1 MNSKLDQLKI
11 DREPEVEHQASRYG
25 RWLALV
31 LLVATLAASGWWAL
45 YRPTVPEV
53 RTAVARSVSGNAAS
67 TVLNASGY
75 VTARRQATVSSKF
88 TAQVLEVLIEEGM
101 EVTQGQV
108 LARLDDVNI
117 RKSYN
122 LAEAQL
128 RAAQTTRKET
138 EALLVE
144 ARANYERTRELIARQ
159 LASAA
164 EMDRARAAM
173 DALVARLER
182 MQAEIAVAERQLD
195 IFAQQL
201 ADSVIRAPFDGV
213 IVAKNAQPG
222 EMISPV
228 SAGGGFTRT
237 GIGTIVDMSSLEIE
251 IDVNETYINRVS
263 PGQKV
268 VATLDAYPDWQIPC
282 QVIAIIPTA
291 DRQRATVEV
300 RVGFDETDPRIL
312 PDMGVKVAFQEESD
326 APRQS
331 GGVVVPV
338 AAVSEIDEQA
348 RVWVFD
354 GEQVERRAVT
364 IGGRRDSEV
373 VIISGLSGGETL
385 VLNAPAGLEDG
396 ARVRES
402 GG

>member
-144 ARANYERTRELIARQ
+144 ARANYERTRELIDRQ

-173 DALVARLER
+173 DSLAARLER

-263 PGQKV
+263 RRAGGGGH
-268 VATLDAYPDWQIPC
+268 AWM
-282 QVIAIIPTA
+282 PT
-291 DRQRATVEV
+291 RTGRSPV
-300 RVGFDETDPRIL
+300 RSSPSFLPRT
-312 PDMGVKVAFQEESD
+312 AS
-326 APRQS
+326 APRWKCAWALMKPIHAS
-331 GGVVVPV
+331 CPTW
-338 AAVSEIDEQA
+338 A
-348 RVWVFD
+348 
-354 GEQVERRAVT
+354 
-364 IGGRRDSEV
+364 
-373 VIISGLSGGETL
+373 
-385 VLNAPAGLEDG
+385 
-396 ARVRES
+396 
-402 GG
+402 